1 MKEQLQPP
9 KWATRLLYW
18 FCAPHL
24 VEELEGD
31 LYELFAQRVH
41 TYGVRQARTRY
52 IRDVLGMVRPFA
64 FKREV
69 SKYPQPSVFQSAM
82 IRNYFK
88 IALRNMWKNKA
99 FSLVNITGLVTGIT
113 ACLMILQYVSFELSF
128 DRFHQDF
135 DRIYRITND
144 RFQQGKLIQH
154 GTITYPAV
162 APTMAKDFNEVETQ
176 TTLAN
181 PGTFSLQKDR
191 RIFEEDGVY
200 ADERFLSVFTFPL
213 VAGDRATALKAPHS
227 IIISESREQCKTDF

>member
-1 MKEQLQPP
+1 
-9 KWATRLLYW
+9 
-18 FCAPHL
+18 
-24 VEELEGD
+24 
-31 LYELFAQRVH
+31 
-41 TYGVRQARTRY
+41 
-52 IRDVLGMVRPFA
+52 
-64 FKREV
+64 
-69 SKYPQPSVFQSAM
+69 
-82 IRNYFK
+82 
-88 IALRNMWKNKA
+88 
-99 FSLVNITGLVTGIT
+99 
-113 ACLMILQYVSFELSF
+113 MILQYVSFELSF

-227 IIISESREQCKTDF
+227 IIISESNAKRIFNASPTDYPALIGQTIIVDLDTEPYQITGVMKDFPTASHLQYGALMSFETLVQTWGDWIKIGWERSYRHSASDISVATKFPEALSNFPFNL